1 MSNDMTEKEVPP
13 WQRMIERACEK
24 ANVNKLTIY
33 DLQQVIRRSKAT
45 KCHIPR
51 GLTQPHL
58 VYALLELHNN

>member
-1 MSNDMTEKEVPP
+1 MSNDMTEEEVSP
-13 WQRMIERACEK
+13 WQRMIEKACEK

-33 DLQQVIRRSKAT
+33 DLPT

-51 GLTQPHL
+51 GLTQPDL